1 MKYLPKKVLRIYKI
15 PFSILLF
22 IILFGLYHTIK
33 PSISYLPSGGFRPFG
48 VGYRHKTIVPVWL
61 VSIMLSI
68 ISYLFL
74 MYLIHS

>member
-1 MKYLPKKVLRIYKI
+1 MKYLSKKVLRIYKI

-33 PSISYLPSGGFRPFG
+33 PSISYLPNGGFRPFG
-48 VGYRHKTIVPVWL
+48 VGYRHNTIVPVWL